1 MFKNK
6 IIAMGVLAMLLS
18 GVAQAA
24 IYKST
29 DAQGNVVYSDSPT
42 KDAKA
47 IELPP
52 IAIVPSLSAEQIA
65 QANAMRA
72 KARPVQNYQLSFTQ
86 PLADQTVRKPDNIV
100 VALNITPALANGDS
114 MTILLDGIV
123 VANGTGAS
131 IATEALDRGAH
142 SVTARVMDASGK
154 VIKEVS
160 TTVNL
165 QQITVNSP
173 ANLAKKPKPAAR

>member
-1 MFKNK
+1 MLKNK
-6 IIAMGVLAMLLS
+6 IIATSVLALLLS

-65 QANAMRA
+65 QANVMRA
-72 KARPVQNYQLSFTQ
+72 KARANQNYQLSFTQ
-86 PLADQTVRKPDNIV
+86 PLADQVVRKPDNIV
-100 VALNITPALANGDS
+100 VTLNMSPALASGDS
-114 MTILLDGIV
+114 ITILLDGV
-123 VANGTGAS
+123 VAANGSAAS

-142 SVTARVMDASGK
+142 SLTARITDASGK
-154 VIKEVS
+154 VIKEAA
-160 TTVNL
+160 TTVNV
-165 QQITVNSP
+165 QQITANSP
-173 ANLAKKPKPAAR
+173 ANQAKKPKFAAR

>member
-6 IIAMGVLAMLLS
+6 IIAMSVLALLLS

-100 VALNITPALANGDS
+100 VALNIMPALANGDS

>member
-1 MFKNK
+1 MS
-6 IIAMGVLAMLLS
+6 VLAMLLS

-72 KARPVQNYQLSFTQ
+72 KARPAQDYQLSFTQ

-100 VALNITPALANGDS
+100 VALNIRPALANGDS

-173 ANLAKKPKPAAR
+173 ANLANKPKPAAR

>member
-6 IIAMGVLAMLLS
+6 IIAINVLALLLS
-18 GVAQAA
+18 GVAHAA

-72 KARPVQNYQLSFTQ
+72 KARPTANYQLSFIQ
-86 PLADQTVRKPDNIV
+86 PIADEVVRKPDNIV
-100 VALNITPALANGDS
+100 VALNVSPALANGDNI
-114 MTILLDGIV
+114 TILLDGV
-123 VANGTGAS
+123 VAANAS
-131 IATEALDRGAH
+131 ATSISTEALDRGAH
-142 SVTARVMDASGK
+142 SLTARITDASGK
-154 VIKEVS
+154 VIREAA
-160 TTVNL
+160 TTVNV
-165 QQITVNSP
+165 QQITTNSP
-173 ANLAKKPKPAAR
+173 ANQAKKPKPAAR